1 MIKVTKLKQGLCR
14 ISKKNIFLS
23 IYPMKRLFLLLLIVI
38 PSLLSAQ
45 ESDSTEQRPD
55 TVKIGAYIISIH
67 DINFHNK
74 EYTVRFWLWL
84 LYDNLEFDFPTQI
97 DIPNAKQIDKPEVI
111 MDMVD
116 GKMWQLMKMK
126 CVMKHNWRVGD
137 FPFDKQ
143 RLVVHIENSI
153 YDKSSLVFVPDEM
166 GSTFDR
172 ELTLDGWHITNFMVN
187 SNTHEYTTVF
197 GDPSTDMLHSE
208 YASFNITMD
217 IEREA
222 WGLFMKIF
230 IGMYIAFM
238 ISILSFSTRPSELE
252 PRFGLPV
259 GGLFAAVGNKYI
271 IDSLLP
277 ESSTFTL
284 VDSLHATTFMA
295 IFATLLVSAIALK
308 FHDNGNAIAS
318 TKVDYVGSRI
328 VIAAYLIINI
338 VLISLAL

>member
-1 MIKVTKLKQGLCR
+1 MNR
-14 ISKKNIFLS
+14 
-23 IYPMKRLFLLLLIVI
+23 LLLVFFIVI
-38 PSLLSAQ
+38 LPFFAVAQ
-45 ESDSTEQRPD
+45 ESDSTNQEYPD

-74 EYTVRFWLWL
+74 EYTVRLWLWM

-116 GKMWQLMKMK
+116 GKMWQLLKMK

-143 RLVVHIENSI
+143 QLVVHIENSI
-153 YDKSSLVFVPDEM
+153 YDQSSLVFVPDEM

-172 ELTLDGWHITNFMVN
+172 ELTLDGWRISNFEVN
-187 SNTHEYTTVF
+187 TNTHEYTTVF

-208 YASFNITMD
+208 YASFNIKLD
-217 IEREA
+217 IERDA

-238 ISILSFSTRPSELE
+238 ISILSFTTKPSELE

-277 ESSTFTL
+277 ESSSFTL

-295 IFATLLVSAIALK
+295 IFLTLLVSAIALYYSDRDK
-308 FHDNGNAIAS
+308 LRESARVN
-318 TKVDYVGSRI
+318 YWGSRI
-328 VIAAYLIINI
+328 VVIVYVVMNI
-338 VLISLAL
+338 VMIAMAV